1 MKRLLIKWHNALGW
15 WALAGILIWGLS
27 AIAHPVMSW
36 FGPQSVNFFP
46 PRMALS
52 PDNLPV
58 LSAWSMRSEVLSG
71 AKVIKVVA
79 GGSGPLIQ
87 VTRDKNQP
95 REYFDLSTSSV
106 LENQDVIQAQW
117 LAAYYTG
124 LSETDIL
131 EASFQTEFS
140 EEYPPV
146 NRLIP
151 VYRVKFSD
159 KAQTTAY
166 IYTETGALA
175 SLSNTFKNNV
185 QWVFQNLHTFRW
197 LDRFEFGRVVVIVLW
212 MLTLAATAVVGF
224 ALVLAL
230 KSRKINDSNRRYH
243 RWLAY
248 VLWLPL
254 LAWSSS
260 GFYHILQSSFVAP
273 PMGIRLGDTVSIT
286 ESFSIEGEVL
296 SELSQYAINDMS
308 LVFSEN
314 DQAYWRASVSPRRSE
329 KPVSR
334 KQRYGGKPTE
344 KKSVYIP
351 TSGSGNETPLD
362 DQRFVVGLAK
372 RYADV
377 DDEDIGA
384 VSLVTRFGPNYD
396 FRNKRLPVW
405 KVELNDGSG
414 TWMFIDPR
422 TGILVDQSRTI
433 DRAERWSFSL
443 LHKWNYLTP
452 FLGRQLRDVMMVIT
466 LILIVLMSC
475 FGAVL
480 LVKCRKKA
488 RKRVSPEAVLLAD

>member
-1 MKRLLIKWHNALGW
+1 
-15 WALAGILIWGLS
+15 
-27 AIAHPVMSW
+27 MSW

-46 PRMALS
+46 PRMVFS
-52 PDNLPV
+52 PDSIPA
-58 LSAWSMRSEVLSG
+58 LSAWGTQPEVLGG

-79 GGSGPLIQ
+79 GESGPLLQI
-87 VTRDKNQP
+87 TRDENHP
-95 REYFDLSTSSV
+95 REYFDLSASSV
-106 LENQDVIQAQW
+106 LENQDVMQAQW
-117 LAAYYTG
+117 LASYYTG
-124 LSETDIL
+124 LYKEDIVETY
-131 EASFQTEFS
+131 FQTEFS
-140 EEYPPV
+140 EAYPPV

-151 VYRVKFSD
+151 VYRVTFND
-159 KAQTTAY
+159 KAQTRAY

-185 QWVFQNLHTFRW
+185 QWLFQNLHTFRW
-197 LDRFEFGRVVVIVLW
+197 LDRFEFGRVIIIVLW

-230 KSRKINDSNRRYH
+230 KLRKINDSNRRYH

-254 LAWSSS
+254 LGWSSS
-260 GFYHILQSSFVAP
+260 GFYHLLQSSLVAA
-273 PMGIRLGDTVSIT
+273 PMGIRLGNPVPISDSLSING
-286 ESFSIEGEVL
+286 EGL
-296 SELSQYAINDMS
+296 STLSQYSINDLS
-308 LVFSEN
+308 LVFYEN
-314 DQAYWRASVSPRRSE
+314 DHPYWRASVSPRQSV
-329 KPVSR
+329 KTVSR
-334 KQRYGGKPTE
+334 TQRYGGKPTE
-344 KKSVYIP
+344 NQSVYIP
-351 TSGSGNETPLD
+351 ISDSGNEPSLD

-377 DDEDIGA
+377 DEKDIGA

-405 KVELNDGSG
+405 KVEINDGSG

-452 FLGRQLRDVMMVIT
+452 FLGRQLRDAVMVIT
-466 LILIVLMSC
+466 LVFIVLMSG

-480 LVKCRKKA
+480 LVKRRKTA
-488 RKRVSPEAVLLAD
+488 IKRVSPEAVFLAD